1 MGAKEDDEC
10 GHLFFGIIGRLYLFA
25 CCIMSLTFCYPSIER
40 NFFLKSMGGGGGVS
54 GSKL

>member
-1 MGAKEDDEC
+1 MRKRMNVDIFFLGLSVVYTC
-10 GHLFFGIIGRLYLFA
+10 SRVVLCHLP
-25 CCIMSLTFCYPSIER
+25 FCYPSIER